1 MLDSQSCFLSCFFSN
16 RETKIAPSCSSSLIL
31 HIDGNKAVSFTP
43 RIPLGVSKGRIL
55 PHVTSH
61 QKYSGKG
68 PCSIAVLCVTSA
80 KGHRSI
86 GLLGARLHCMGGGM
100 TIVVLWTVSL
110 PHTTQHN
117 TVLVCLT
124 CQGTKHASYRL
135 GLPPKV
141 ICNRSCLKIKT
152 FVSLFYCFR
161 E

>member
-1 MLDSQSCFLSCFFSN
+1 MLFLQQRDKNRAELLEFLNSTYWRKQGSELHSQN
-16 RETKIAPSCSSSLIL
+16 SS
-31 HIDGNKAVSFTP
+31 GRV
-43 RIPLGVSKGRIL
+43 KGQDP

-68 PCSIAVLCVTSA
+68 PCSIAVLCVTSE

-86 GLLGARLHCMGGGM
+86 GLLGALLHCMGGGM

-135 GLPPKV
+135 GLSPKV